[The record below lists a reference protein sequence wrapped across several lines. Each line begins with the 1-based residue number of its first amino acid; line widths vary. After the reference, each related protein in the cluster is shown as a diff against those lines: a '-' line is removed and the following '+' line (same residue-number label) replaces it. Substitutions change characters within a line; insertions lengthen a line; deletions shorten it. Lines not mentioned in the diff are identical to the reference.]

1 MANINRV
8 SEVYC
13 IGTSEGIENVQIENG
28 KHNIDIVHNNS
39 ELCLCWFGWHP
50 LLLKPIL
57 RITVIPVIILVQDSH
72 VCMQK
77 GSILVEQSLDKKKVH
92 KRDIAS
98 SASPSP
104 LIVDL
109 SCIILTAEQEM
120 QIYISAQSHLPTKS
134 KEKKC
139 SAAFWATNR

>member
-8 SEVYC
+8 SEVYS

-39 ELCLCWFGWHP
+39 ELCLCWFVWHP

-57 RITVIPVIILVQDSH
+57 RITVIPVIILVQDYH

-77 GSILVEQSLDKKKVH
+77 GSILVEQSLDKKSTQ
-92 KRDIAS
+92 RDIAR

-109 SCIILTAEQEM
+109 SCVTLTAEQEM
-120 QIYISAQSHLPTKS
+120 HIYISAQSHLPTKS
-134 KEKKC
+134 KEKTVAGF
-139 SAAFWATNR
+139 SATNR